1 MSNTPA
7 ILLVLWAQIPKGEET
22 AMTTSDLPEDG
33 EPTRRDFIHI
43 FGAATAAAGAGA
55 VLWPLVH
62 QMNPDA
68 SVLALSTK
76 EVDLSAVPAGQ
87 AIKVMWQGKPV
98 FIRHR
103 TAEEIAEAEA
113 TPIAELKDATARNS
127 NVGTDADASDA
138 ARVTDADGVARPE
151 WLILVGVCT
160 HLGCIPLGTSAGE
173 NRGEYNGWFCPCHG
187 SHYDVSGRI
196 RKGPAPE
203 NLPIPPYE
211 FTSDTVVK
219 IG

>member
-7 ILLVLWAQIPKGEET
+7 ILSFRGTHFQGRET
-22 AMTTSDLPEDG
+22 NMTTSDVSEDG

-43 FGAATAAAGAGA
+43 FGVATAAAGAGA

-76 EVDLSAVPAGQ
+76 EVDLSAVPVGQ

-103 TAEEIAEAEA
+103 TPAEITEAEETPLSALKDDVARNDNLSGKLEA
-113 TPIAELKDATARNS
+113 TD
-127 NVGTDADASDA
+127 D
-138 ARVTDADGVARPE
+138 ARVTASDGVARPE

-173 NRGEYNGWFCPCHG
+173 NRGDYNGWFCPCHG
-187 SHYDVSGRI
+187 SHYDLAGRI

-203 NLPIPPYE
+203 NLPVPPYQ
-211 FTSDTVVK
+211 FVSDTVVK

>member
-1 MSNTPA
+1 M
-7 ILLVLWAQIPKGEET
+7 T
-22 AMTTSDLPEDG
+22 ATSDSHDATLTGE

-43 FGAATAAAGAGA
+43 LGVSMAAVGVVGVA
-55 VLWPLVH
+55 VPLVD

-76 EVDLSAVPAGQ
+76 EVDLSGVELGQ

-103 TAEEIAEAEA
+103 TAEEIKEAEDTPLDA
-113 TPIAELKDATARNS
+113 LKDPIARNNNLPSSDDAEDKNRVIKKEWIIV
-127 NVGTDADASDA
+127 VG
-138 ARVTDADGVARPE
+138 
-151 WLILVGVCT
+151 ICT
-160 HLGCIPLGTSAGE
+160 HLGCVPLGTAQGE
-173 NRGEYNGWFCPCHG
+173 TRGDYDGWFCPCHG
-187 SHYDVSGRI
+187 SQYDVAGRI

-203 NLPIPPYE
+203 NLLVPKYE
-211 FTSDTVVK
+211 FLSDSSIR

>member
-1 MSNTPA
+1 
-7 ILLVLWAQIPKGEET
+7 
-22 AMTTSDLPEDG
+22 MTTSDVSEDG

-43 FGAATAAAGAGA
+43 FGVATAAAGAGA

-76 EVDLSAVPAGQ
+76 EVDLSAVPVGQ

-103 TAEEIAEAEA
+103 TPAEITEAEETPLSALKDDVARNDNLSGKLEA
-113 TPIAELKDATARNS
+113 TD
-127 NVGTDADASDA
+127 D
-138 ARVTDADGVARPE
+138 ARVTASDGVARPE

-173 NRGEYNGWFCPCHG
+173 NRGDYNGWFCPCHG
-187 SHYDVSGRI
+187 SHYDLAGRI

-203 NLPIPPYE
+203 NLPVPPYQ
-211 FTSDTVVK
+211 FVSDTVVK

>member
-1 MSNTPA
+1 
-7 ILLVLWAQIPKGEET
+7 
-22 AMTTSDLPEDG
+22 MTTSPIHQGDVTEDG

-76 EVDLSAVPAGQ
+76 EVDLSAVPVGQ

-103 TAEEIAEAEA
+103 TQEEIGEAEA
-113 TPIAELKDATARNS
+113 TPLAALKDRLHETPIFQ
-127 NVGTDADASDA
+127 A
-138 ARVTDADGVARPE
+138 APMLRMQ
-151 WLILVGVCT
+151 
-160 HLGCIPLGTSAGE
+160 TSPRAPAAKQSL
-173 NRGEYNGWFCPCHG
+173 NG
-187 SHYDVSGRI
+187 
-196 RKGPAPE
+196 
-203 NLPIPPYE
+203 
-211 FTSDTVVK
+211 
-219 IG
+219 

>member
-1 MSNTPA
+1 
-7 ILLVLWAQIPKGEET
+7 
-22 AMTTSDLPEDG
+22 MTTTDMNEDG

-43 FGAATAAAGAGA
+43 FGATTAVVGAGA
-55 VLWPLVH
+55 VAWPLVS

-76 EVDLSAVPAGQ
+76 EVDLSGVPVGQ

-103 TAEEIAEAEA
+103 TEEEILEAQGTPVSALKDPVARSENVASNTEA
-113 TPIAELKDATARNS
+113 TDEALVTA
-127 NVGTDADASDA
+127 
-138 ARVTDADGVARPE
+138 ADGVARPQ
-151 WLILVGVCT
+151 WLVLVGVCT
-160 HLGCIPLGTSAGE
+160 HLGCIPLGTSSGE

-187 SHYDVSGRI
+187 SHYDIAGRI

-203 NLPIPPYE
+203 NMPVPPYE
-211 FTSDTVVK
+211 FISDTVVK

>member
-1 MSNTPA
+1 
-7 ILLVLWAQIPKGEET
+7 
-22 AMTTSDLPEDG
+22 MTTSDVSEDG

-76 EVDLSAVPAGQ
+76 EVDLSAVPVGQ

-103 TAEEIAEAEA
+103 TPAEITEAEETPLSALKDDVARNDNLSGKLEA
-113 TPIAELKDATARNS
+113 TD
-127 NVGTDADASDA
+127 D
-138 ARVTDADGVARPE
+138 ARVTASDGVARPE

-173 NRGEYNGWFCPCHG
+173 NRGDYNGWFCPCHG
-187 SHYDVSGRI
+187 SHYDLAGRI

-203 NLPIPPYE
+203 NLPVPPYQ
-211 FTSDTVVK
+211 FVSDTVVK